1 MRQEVKYRCTK
12 RATKTQTTMQW
23 IRYTASMVLS
33 TLWVKRLRWVLEETT
48 SVHISHKDLP
58 KGNPQH
64 LRAHHV
70 RSLKFRRWKATH
82 AKIVDTFR
90 VNWCVLLFV
99 PIHTKT
105 RCLALKVSVQIG
117 GTKKKYD
124 TTSATLPFV
133 KSSTRIAS
141 GEEILSAS
149 TQNVFERDHK
159 VAGTRGLKLQPAD
172 LCRHVPET
180 FCMITNSLSFWK
192 KELDFC
198 WKYRNFIMKDFFASN
213 FVCFVAAV
221 IYLLFQF
228 TKVLS
233 FP

>member
-1 MRQEVKYRCTK
+1 
-12 RATKTQTTMQW
+12 
-23 IRYTASMVLS
+23 MVLS

-70 RSLKFRRWKATH
+70 RSQKFRRWKATH

-124 TTSATLPFV
+124 TTSSTLPFV
-133 KSSTRIAS
+133 KSSTRVTS
-141 GEEILSAS
+141 EEEILNAS
-149 TQNVFERDHK
+149 TQNVFECDHK

-172 LCRHVPET
+172 LCRHVPKT
-180 FCMITNSLSFWK
+180 FCMITNNLSFWK
-192 KELDFC
+192 ERIRFLLEIPQFYHERFLCFKFC
-198 WKYRNFIMKDFFASN
+198 
-213 FVCFVAAV
+213 
-221 IYLLFQF
+221 LLCCSCH
-228 TKVLS
+228 LPS
-233 FP
+233 FSGY